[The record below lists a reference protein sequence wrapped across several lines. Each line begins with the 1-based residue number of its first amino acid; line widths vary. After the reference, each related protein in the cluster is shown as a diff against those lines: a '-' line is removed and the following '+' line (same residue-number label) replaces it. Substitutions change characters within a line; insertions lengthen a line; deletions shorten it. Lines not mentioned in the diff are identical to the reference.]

1 MIRPINYEKY
11 NLFKQLNIKID
22 SSVELMLNDLI
33 FKYSFTKLFN
43 QIIES
48 TGLSV
53 NFIKNVFMLRR
64 KILKKKKIIILFFR
78 IFIIGFNF

>member
-33 FKYSFTKLFN
+33 FKYSFRFKLIEVGNYFRSLSFTKY
-43 QIIES
+43 
-48 TGLSV
+48 
-53 NFIKNVFMLRR
+53 
-64 KILKKKKIIILFFR
+64 
-78 IFIIGFNF
+78 